1 MPQQLS
7 AAQVETRKV
16 LSFGNEGPAA
26 LLPFICLLVNAGNG
40 HSGATQVLREDCP
53 AFLPFGRLALPA
65 SQRERERDEEERRS
79 GIVALVCQRPLI

>member
-26 LLPFICLLVNAGNG
+26 LLPFICLLVNADNG
-40 HSGATQVLREDCP
+40 HSGAIQVLRADYP
-53 AFLPFGRLALPA
+53 AFLPFGLLALPA
-65 SQRERERDEEERRS
+65 SQRERERERKREKS
-79 GIVALVCQRPLI
+79 GGLV